1 MHYTHTFRLPWL
13 WPTIIIVST
22 LTTGF
27 VTFATPTFA
36 LRPFIVFWF
45 LFVCPGMT
53 LVRFL
58 RLDGAIVQWTL
69 AFATSFAVD
78 ALVAGLLMYTGHW
91 SMPITLS
98 ILMGLCLV
106 GATIQLLI
114 DIF

>member
-1 MHYTHTFRLPWL
+1 MHYTHTIRLPWL
-13 WPTIIIVST
+13 WPTILIIST
-22 LTTGF
+22 LATGF
-27 VTFATPTFA
+27 VVFATPTFA

-45 LFVCPGMT
+45 LFVCPGMM

-78 ALVAGLLMYTGHW
+78 ALVACLLLYTGHW

-106 GATIQLLI
+106 GATIQLLKVS
-114 DIF
+114 